1 MKPTESTLV
10 EVDLG
15 GDEFQLSLAD
25 RSCWFVNPE
34 ELPSVASWQPESKV
48 RIELQSEDDTYS
60 YKLTNLTD
68 EKSITAMKIG

>member
-15 GDEFQLSLAD
+15 GDEYHLSLTD
-25 RSCWFVNPE
+25 SSRWLVNPE
-34 ELPSVASWQPESKV
+34 ELPSVASWQPETKV

-60 YKLTNLTD
+60 YKLTNLSD
-68 EKSITAMKIG
+68 DNSITAMKIG